1 MCHAGKEK
9 LSLAASVVIVELGE
23 RALKFGPIACGAG
36 LLLASSNLAILIV
49 PATVLMVCIGVRPA
63 SD

>member
-1 MCHAGKEK
+1 
-9 LSLAASVVIVELGE
+9 VIVELGE

-36 LLLASSNLAILIV
+36 LLLASSDLAILIV